1 MDNFIQ
7 NQSEGCRN
15 LAAQDFYTPKTE
27 DTDRKEKENGAAFFR
42 YYGIR
47 MILYAAVYTFCLYRN
62 PSGITWPV
70 MIIATLWLFADVMK
84 KMQKENRKDEWFYRV
99 SLLLIGI
106 SQCTTANETVQT
118 CNVMAAFLLFTVLVV
133 RNFSEAWKDGISLTS
148 YIGQMFQIWFRPIG
162 LLGRPFSDPFHFV
175 VDGKTRT
182 GENGNTARDV
192 MIGILISIPLLALI
206 LTLLSS
212 ADPIFGN
219 LLNGMISGIVFP
231 AHFGTVFNILFM
243 AFVIYLAGYCMICF
257 LQGHTSEIKTEKLE
271 KAPALIAMIFSGMLT
286 AVYLVFSVVQMI
298 SLLAGQMALPQG
310 YSYSE
315 YVHEGFGQLL
325 AVCLINLILLTATD
339 NFFTKNRILD
349 GILTV
354 MCGCTYIMATS
365 AIVRIFMYVAA
376 YRLTFYRVL
385 VIWTIIVVYLCL
397 TLLTF
402 HIYMPELPVFRYC
415 VGMITVMYLLL
426 ALGHPD
432 YWIAEYNLA
441 GILREHQGMITAE
454 MIEQDGSLQA
464 SLSDLNELSQDAVP
478 AIMKNPQIAQYYME
492 QHSVNPE
499 KYTFDSVR
507 CLNLSELTAQKLLRN
522 K

>member
-7 NQSEGCRN
+7 KQSEGSQN
-15 LAAQDFYTPKTE
+15 LAAQDYYTQKTE
-27 DTDRKEKENGAAFFR
+27 STGQEEKENGAAFFQ

-47 MILYAAVYTFCLYRN
+47 MLLYAVVYTFCLYRN
-62 PSGITWPV
+62 PAGITWPV
-70 MIIATLWLFADVMK
+70 MIIATLWLFSDVMK
-84 KMQKENRKDEWFYRV
+84 KMYKECRKDKWFYRV

-106 SQCTTANETVQT
+106 SQCTTANKDVQT
-118 CNVMAAFLLFTVLVV
+118 CNVMAVFLLFTVMVA
-133 RNFSEAWKDGISLTS
+133 RNFSEKWKDGISLTS

-175 VDGKTRT
+175 VNGKTCT
-182 GENGNTARDV
+182 GEKGNTARDV

-219 LLNGMISGIVFP
+219 LLDGMFSAIVFP
-231 AHFGTVFNILFM
+231 AHLSTVINILFM
-243 AFVIYLAGYCMICF
+243 VFVIYLVGYCLICF
-257 LQGHTSEIKTEKLE
+257 LQGHMSEIKAEEPE
-271 KAPALIAMIFSGMLT
+271 KAPALIAVIFSGMLT
-286 AVYLVFSVVQMI
+286 VVYLVFSVIQMI
-298 SLLAGQMALPQG
+298 SLFAGQMVLPQG

-325 AVCLINLILLTATD
+325 TVCIINLILLTVTD
-339 NFFTKNRILD
+339 NYFTKKRTLD
-349 GILTV
+349 GIMAV

-402 HIYMPELPVFRYC
+402 HIYMPELPALRYC
-415 VGMITVMYLLL
+415 VGIITVMYLLL

-432 YWIAEYNLA
+432 YWIAEYNLE
-441 GILREHQGMITAE
+441 GIMREHQGMVTTE
-454 MIEQDGSLQA
+454 MIEQDGQLQA

-478 AIMKNPQIAQYYME
+478 AIMKNSKIAQYYME
-492 QHSVNPE
+492 HHLMNQE
-499 KYTFDSVR
+499 KLTFDSVR
-507 CLNLSELTAQKLLRN
+507 CMNLSEQMARQLLQN

>member
-1 MDNFIQ
+1 
-7 NQSEGCRN
+7 
-15 LAAQDFYTPKTE
+15 
-27 DTDRKEKENGAAFFR
+27 
-42 YYGIR
+42 
-47 MILYAAVYTFCLYRN
+47 
-62 PSGITWPV
+62 
-70 MIIATLWLFADVMK
+70 
-84 KMQKENRKDEWFYRV
+84 
-99 SLLLIGI
+99 
-106 SQCTTANETVQT
+106 
-118 CNVMAAFLLFTVLVV
+118 
-133 RNFSEAWKDGISLTS
+133 
-148 YIGQMFQIWFRPIG
+148 
-162 LLGRPFSDPFHFV
+162 
-175 VDGKTRT
+175 
-182 GENGNTARDV
+182 
-192 MIGILISIPLLALI
+192 
-206 LTLLSS
+206 
-212 ADPIFGN
+212 
-219 LLNGMISGIVFP
+219 
-231 AHFGTVFNILFM
+231 
-243 AFVIYLAGYCMICF
+243 
-257 LQGHTSEIKTEKLE
+257 
-271 KAPALIAMIFSGMLT
+271 MIFSGMLT